1 MNNNEVAYLEKALT
15 NDNNEN
21 VSKLTFKNVEERKYE
36 IIEELCLTV
45 TETKKLLKKLD
56 DYQYVDE
63 LPEIQEGRYLRWINL
78 KNPEKLKL
86 TNGGMLVEIK
96 IEDNVILV
104 FKNNMN
110 RFFQISMDE
119 NLIFQRF
126 SDQERVI
133 LYAIDYLNK

>member
-104 FKNNMN
+104 LKNNMN